1 MDNETRLQ
9 TVETL
14 LQPWTVSVTRPEAN
28 RCDVV
33 VDRQNLLAAIRAL
46 KEAGWGYLATISGL
60 DCPAPASA
68 EGQPAAEG
76 HLEALYHMCEGSAV
90 LTLRVSLP
98 YDDAVVPSVC
108 SVLPYATLYEREL
121 MELFGVKIEDTPNSD
136 RLVLPDDWP
145 DGVYPL
151 RKAFTGFAAP
161 ATEGKE

>member
-1 MDNETRLQ
+1 MDTETRLQ

-14 LQPWTVSVTRPEAN
+14 LQPWAANPTHPEPN
-28 RCDVV
+28 RSDVAI
-33 VDRQNLLAAIRAL
+33 DRRNLHAAIQAMRD
-46 KEAGWGYLATISGL
+46 AGWGYLSAISGL
-60 DCPAPASA
+60 DCAAPAPA

-76 HLEALYHMCEGSAV
+76 NLEVLYHFCDGPAV

-98 YDDAVVPSVC
+98 YGDAVLPSVC
-108 SVLPYATLYEREL
+108 DVLPYATLYEREL
-121 MELFGVKIEDTPNSD
+121 MELFGVRIENTPNSD